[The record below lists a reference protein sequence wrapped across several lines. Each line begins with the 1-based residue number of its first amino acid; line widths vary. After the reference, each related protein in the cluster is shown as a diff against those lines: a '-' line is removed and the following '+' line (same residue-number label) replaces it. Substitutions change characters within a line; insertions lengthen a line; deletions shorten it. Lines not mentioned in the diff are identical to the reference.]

1 MESKVGN
8 TVGFSVISKII
19 LNNAVRNYQQLDYM
33 ELLSDNIRVEPN
45 FQWDESNFSRMI
57 HGKRPVFPKFIEYY
71 QSKKGLEALTEAVE
85 VLLDSIVDVPRLLK
99 ELETAVRCDGTISI
113 QKREELLSG
122 TDAEVIA
129 KVLQF
134 AIIRPEQN
142 VKCQSP
148 RIERQ
153 FIGASLP
160 KRDKHFIGRQ
170 DELVSIDEHLKEDN
184 VLFISGV
191 PGIGK
196 RALAIQYGHVN
207 RKRYTNQ
214 IFLRYRLSMKRT
226 LTDLQCIEENTQEN
240 AEERFQRHL
249 RLLNCLEEDSLLV
262 ILGMDCLPEKDESF
276 ELLYQLN
283 CHLIITTE
291 LEMKEENRLVLEP
304 FDDMGERLQLFEAYC
319 PKRKLRNASE
329 EDIHTLLK
337 LTGGHTYAVQLTAL
351 TVRNGFLTVPELK
364 DMIVAKGLP
373 ALDEYP
379 VEVKR
384 DGKYQYDS
392 VKKLL
397 GSVIEIQKLGER
409 EQYVLGNFTLMP
421 MTGIN
426 KARFG
431 KWTGQIRALQ
441 NLIRLGWIQEDEN
454 GTLKMNTLVCEVVS
468 ETLRPDLTICTPLLD
483 QLDKESENC
492 EAGKEEELM
501 LYMQSAVSQIWNK
514 DADFLHYLKSFMR
527 FTGQYCCNLIQGVM
541 NHNPLRVK
549 YTTAGREATVFLKV
563 IYLFGK
569 KLLHTS
575 KTEDELCNSAYHKQ
589 LQLMFKEIKALASEA
604 DRNKAD
610 VDQNTS
616 ETDRKKTLLFVACT
630 LLAFLVLI
638 EKRIDLLIPLVH
650 LKKKISRKYE
660 NPSVQNYDI
669 DYFLLAGISIGV
681 FEKKQ
686 YKRDFLSL
694 VDEKIQESIQNGGSQ
709 KQIKRLEDLKNAAE
723 RGAGVEN
730 EFDYMKSLFE
740 SVAAIPWIAQ
750 VFRRV
755 KKL

>member
-71 QSKKGLEALTEAVE
+71 QSKEGLEALAEAVE
-85 VLLDSIVDVPRLLK
+85 VLLDSIVDAPRLLK

-122 TDAEVIA
+122 TDSEVIA

-196 RALAIQYGHVN
+196 RSLAIQYGHVN

-226 LTDLQCIEENTQEN
+226 LTDLQCLEENTQEN

-291 LEMKEENRLVLEP
+291 LEMKEENRLVLGP
-304 FDDMGERLQLFEAYC
+304 VDDMEERLQLFEAYC
-319 PKRKLRNASE
+319 PKRKLRDASE
-329 EDIHTLLK
+329 EDILFLMSLVSGHPYASKLL
-337 LTGGHTYAVQLTAL
+337 AL
-351 TVRNGFLTVPELK
+351 TVKNGFVTVQELTE
-364 DMIVAKGLP
+364 MILTQGLH
-373 ALDEYP
+373 AADEYS

-384 DGKYQYDS
+384 DGKYQFDS
-392 VKKLL
+392 ITGLLSPLIQIQDLGKK
-397 GSVIEIQKLGER
+397 EKC
-409 EQYVLGNFTLMP
+409 VLVNFTLMP
-421 MTGIN
+421 LEGVK

-454 GTLKMNTLVCEVVS
+454 GTLTMNALVWNVVS
-468 ETLRPDLTICTPLLD
+468 EKMQPNVDNCNHLLVQFAEECRRCKGEKAHELIPIISSICGHIGIADERFIPYCNQFGVFIARNINELTEEEIKLILPEKRETLEGRTEALYYRVIRLLAEVTGQIPETTAQNFIANFHGED
-483 QLDKESENC
+483 QLLFEELEQLSKEGDKKTALCLRRVCWTMLVSVLMGGNVERIIDLIKLTNEINQRHGLKIPHDNFYDYCALNALVINLYNVQERKREIMGLLEQKYKESVLI
-492 EAGKEEELM
+492 GD
-501 LYMQSAVSQIWNK
+501 STR
-514 DADFLHYLKSFMR
+514 YL
-527 FTGQYCCNLIQGVM
+527 NAL
-541 NHNPLRVK
+541 
-549 YTTAGREATVFLKV
+549 
-563 IYLFGK
+563 K
-569 KLLHTS
+569 KLMEVVNNVECYQDLFWYCMAIVDF
-575 KTEDELCNSAYHKQ
+575 KTLI
-589 LQLMFKEIKALASEA
+589 LLMAKYM
-604 DRNKAD
+604 RR
-610 VDQNTS
+610 S
-616 ETDRKKTLLFVACT
+616 ET
-630 LLAFLVLI
+630 
-638 EKRIDLLIPLVH
+638 
-650 LKKKISRKYE
+650 
-660 NPSVQNYDI
+660 
-669 DYFLLAGISIGV
+669 
-681 FEKKQ
+681 
-686 YKRDFLSL
+686 
-694 VDEKIQESIQNGGSQ
+694 
-709 KQIKRLEDLKNAAE
+709 
-723 RGAGVEN
+723 
-730 EFDYMKSLFE
+730 YMCNT
-740 SVAAIPWIAQ
+740 IADS
-750 VFRRV
+750 
-755 KKL
+755 

>member
-71 QSKKGLEALTEAVE
+71 QSKEGLEALAEAVE
-85 VLLDSIVDVPRLLK
+85 VLLDSIVDVPRLLR

-113 QKREELLSG
+113 QKREDLLSG

-160 KRDKHFIGRQ
+160 KREKHFIGRQ

-196 RALAIQYGHVN
+196 RSLVIQYGHVN

-291 LEMKEENRLVLEP
+291 LEMKQENRLVLGP
-304 FDDMGERLQLFEAYC
+304 VDDMEERLQLFEAYC
-319 PKRKLRNASE
+319 PNEKLKDASE
-329 EDIHTLLK
+329 ADIFTLL
-337 LTGGHTYAVQLTAL
+337 LLIGGHPYAVQLIAL
-351 TVRNGFLTVPELK
+351 TVRNGFVTVPELNDK
-364 DMIVAKGLP
+364 IMARGLS

-384 DGKYQYDS
+384 DGKYQYNS
-392 VKKLL
+392 VKELL
-397 GSVIEIQKLGER
+397 SSVIEIQNLR
-409 EQYVLGNFTLMP
+409 EHEQNLLGNFTLMP
-421 MTGIN
+421 ITGVN
-426 KARFG
+426 KAWFG
-431 KWTGQIRALQ
+431 KWTGQIRTLQ
-441 NLIRLGWIQEDEN
+441 NLIRLGWILEDKN
-454 GTLKMNTLVCEVVS
+454 ATLKMNTIVWEVVS
-468 ETLRPDLTICTPLLD
+468 ETMRPDTESCGHLLTQMI
-483 QLDKESENC
+483 KEC
-492 EAGKEEELM
+492 EKCPAERVEELV
-501 LYMQSAVSQIWNK
+501 LCIQSAVSQIWNK
-514 DADFLHYLKSFMR
+514 DADFLKYLKPFFR
-527 FTGQYCCNLIQGVM
+527 FIGYKCCNSVRWAVNQITEQE
-541 NHNPLRVK
+541 K
-549 YTTAGREATVFLKV
+549 ETTIGRAINVFLKV
-563 IYLFGK
+563 LHLFGE
-569 KLLHTS
+569 KLLQMS
-575 KTEDELCNSAYHKQ
+575 KSEDMGSNLDYHEQAQWLCGEMEAFAAENDRDTA
-589 LQLMFKEIKALASEA
+589 ALLSFPC
-604 DRNKAD
+604 
-610 VDQNTS
+610 V
-616 ETDRKKTLLFVACT
+616 

-638 EKRIDLLIPLVH
+638 EKRIDLLITLVH
-650 LKKKISRKYE
+650 LKKKIFQQYE
-660 NPSVQNYDI
+660 LPAVQNFDI
-669 DYFLLAGISIGV
+669 DYLVLSGISIIV
-681 FEKKQ
+681 YEKEE
-686 YKRDFLSL
+686 YKEAFLEL
-694 VDEKIQESIQNGGSQ
+694 VDEILQESIQNGGSQ
-709 KQIKRLEDLKNAAE
+709 KHIERLEDLKNAAE
-723 RGAGVEN
+723 RGAGVEDS
-730 EFDYMKSLFE
+730 FDYMKSIYE
-740 SVAAIPWIAQ
+740 SVAAIPWIAW